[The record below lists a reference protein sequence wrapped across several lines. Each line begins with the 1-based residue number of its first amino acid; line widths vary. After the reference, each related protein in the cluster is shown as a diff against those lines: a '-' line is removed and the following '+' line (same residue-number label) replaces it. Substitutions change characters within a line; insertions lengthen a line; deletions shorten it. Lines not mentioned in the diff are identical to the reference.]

1 MDINKFMD
9 KVCKL
14 AFNFKNLSGGF
25 MKSIFA
31 IAVFLIS
38 IGAMSQ
44 TPQQIVI
51 AVDREDFKP
60 LQEVSWKIMAGTS
73 SMSTTDGN
81 VNRSGNGLGV
91 GIEKMLT
98 DRWAIGAHYA
108 NIRSFTSDSGNVSYD
123 LDGNSHPFEYRESIN
138 MLDVYARYSFVN
150 YPVNKW
156 NLIQVSLLGG
166 VMGMDKHTQGTLPV
180 YGASASYNYDNML
193 GFELNTKV
201 NVDAEASTSANLIGY
216 F

>member
-1 MDINKFMD
+1 M
-9 KVCKL
+9 KL
-14 AFNFKNLSGGF
+14 IS
-25 MKSIFA
+25 A
-31 IAVFLIS
+31 IAVLLVS
-38 IGAMSQ
+38 IGALSQ
-44 TPQQIVI
+44 TQQQIVI

-60 LQEVSWKIMAGTS
+60 LQEVSWKILAGTS
-73 SMSTTDGN
+73 SMSTSDGN
-81 VNRSGNGLGV
+81 VSRSGNGLGV

-98 DRWAIGAHYA
+98 NKWAIGAHYA
-108 NIRSFTSDSGNVSYD
+108 NVRAFTTDSQFGTYDMEGN
-123 LDGNSHPFEYRESIN
+123 FQQTEYRENIN
-138 MLDVYARYSFVN
+138 LLDVYGRYSFVN

-166 VMGMDKHTQGTLPV
+166 VMAMDKHTQGTQLI

>member
-1 MDINKFMD
+1 M
-9 KVCKL
+9 KVISAVAIFL
-14 AFNFKNLSGGF
+14 V
-25 MKSIFA
+25 SICA
-31 IAVFLIS
+31 L
-38 IGAMSQ
+38 SQ

-51 AVDREDFKP
+51 AVDREDFRP

-73 SMSTTDGN
+73 SMSTSD
-81 VNRSGNGLGV
+81 RSFSSSGNGLGV

-98 DRWAIGAHYA
+98 ERWALGAHYA
-108 NIRSFTSDSGNVSYD
+108 NVRAYTTDMTNGSYD
-123 LDGNSHPFEYRESIN
+123 VDGNFRAMEYRENYN
-138 MLDVYARYSFVN
+138 MFDVYGRYSFVS

-166 VMGMDKHTQGTLPV
+166 VMAMDKQTQATQPI
-180 YGASASYNYDNML
+180 YGAAMSYNYDNML

-201 NVDAEASTSANLIGY
+201 NIDAEASTSANLIGY